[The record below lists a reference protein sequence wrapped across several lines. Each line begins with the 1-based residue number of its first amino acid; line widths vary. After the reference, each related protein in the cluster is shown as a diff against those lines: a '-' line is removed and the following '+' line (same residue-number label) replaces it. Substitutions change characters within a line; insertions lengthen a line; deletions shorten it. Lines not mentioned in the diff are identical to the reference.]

1 LDYLLGVDLGTAGCK
16 TVLFDLAGNPVA
28 SSYADYP
35 LYTLGQDR
43 VEQDPEDW
51 WRATCS
57 NIRETLKQAKASP
70 RDVVA
75 VGCDG
80 QFPDLV
86 MVNNIGEPVRR
97 AIIYSDMR
105 GKKQTEQIFNIIG
118 SEEVARVTGLPRSF
132 FPGLPAAKILWV
144 RENEP
149 EHGKL
154 THAVLGAKD
163 FLTFRMTGQTAVDYV
178 EAWWTGLVRVADY
191 SWSEKMLSE
200 LRIDQSWLANIRQ
213 PTDVMGEISQEASQQ
228 TGLARNTPVVCGSV
242 DGMCNVVGS
251 GITEPGTTMDVAGTT
266 EIIAS
271 LSKSKLPPS
280 IGESIFC
287 WRHLDPQ
294 KWVVYTS
301 TATAGACLRWFRDQ
315 FADAEK
321 REAAHSGASTYDLLD
336 REAAEAE
343 AGSGKLLFLPYLA
356 GEYTPFFDL
365 NARGVF
371 LGLTL
376 DTRRKHF
383 VRAILEGV
391 AYSLNHVIESL
402 EALGIETK
410 QITVSGGGSR
420 SRLWN
425 QIKADV
431 TGRAL
436 QSTRV
441 LETGCLGAAILAGI
455 GVGAYSGL
463 QDAVSSTVSV
473 GERFLPDNQKNH
485 ETYSALFRTYK
496 ETYDRLRDTFTRLS
510 AS

>member
-1 LDYLLGVDLGTAGCK
+1 MDYLLGVDLGTTGCK
-16 TVLFDLAGNPVA
+16 TVLFDLTGNPVA

-35 LYTLGQDR
+35 LYALGADM
-43 VEQDPEDW
+43 VEQDPNDW
-51 WRATCS
+51 WKATCT
-57 NIRETLKQAKASP
+57 NIRQTLRQAKVSP

-86 MVNNIGEPVRR
+86 MVDKMGTPLRR

-105 GKKQTEQIFNIIG
+105 GKKQTEQIFNTIG
-118 SEEVARVTGLPRSF
+118 SDEVIRVTGLPKSY

-144 RENEP
+144 RENES
-149 EHGKL
+149 ELEKRTCG
-154 THAVLGAKD
+154 VLGAKD
-163 FLTFRMTGQTAVDYV
+163 FLNFRMTGQTAVDYV
-178 EAWWTGLVRVADY
+178 EAWWTGLARVADY
-191 SWSEKMLSE
+191 SWSEKMLNE
-200 LRIDQSWLANIRQ
+200 LRIDRSWLGDIRE
-213 PTDVMGEISQEASQQ
+213 PTDIIGEISEEASQQ

-251 GITEPGTTMDVAGTT
+251 GIAEPGTTMDIAGTT

-271 LSKSKLPPS
+271 LSKKKLPPS
-280 IGESIFC
+280 IGDSIFC
-287 WRHLDPQ
+287 WRHLDPEN
-294 KWVVYTS
+294 WVVYTS

-315 FADAEK
+315 FADTEK
-321 REAAHSGASTYDLLD
+321 RDAAETGVSAYDLLD
-336 REAAEAE
+336 EEAAEAE

-371 LGLTL
+371 LGVTL
-376 DTRRKHF
+376 DTKRKHF

-402 EALGIETK
+402 DALGIETR

-420 SRLWN
+420 SGLWN

-431 TGRAL
+431 TGRAVR
-436 QSTRV
+436 STKI

-455 GVGAYSGL
+455 GVGAYSSL
-463 QDAVSSTVSV
+463 REAVSSTVSV
-473 GERFLPDNQKNH
+473 GEGFQPDNRNH
-485 ETYSALFRTYK
+485 ELYSTLFRTYK
-496 ETYDRLRDTFTRLS
+496 ETYDQLGDTFARLS
-510 AS
+510 RA

>member
-1 LDYLLGVDLGTAGCK
+1 M
-16 TVLFDLAGNPVA
+16 LFDLAGNPVA
-28 SSYADYP
+28 SSYTDYP
-35 LYTLGQDR
+35 LYVLGEDM
-43 VEQDPEDW
+43 VEQDPKDW
-51 WRATCS
+51 WKATCT
-57 NIRETLKQAKASP
+57 NIRQTLRQAKISP

-75 VGCDG
+75 VGCSG

-86 MVNNIGEPVRR
+86 LVNSRGEPVRR

-105 GKKQTEQIFNIIG
+105 GKKQTEQILHTIG
-118 SEEVARVTGLPRSF
+118 SEEVLRVTGLPRSY

-149 EHGKL
+149 ELEKL
-154 THAVLGAKD
+154 TCRVLGAKD
-163 FLTFRMTGQTAVDYV
+163 FLNFRMTGQPAVDYV
-178 EAWWTGLVRVADY
+178 EAWWTGLAQAADY
-191 SWSEKMLSE
+191 SWSEKMLNE
-200 LRIDQSWLANIRQ
+200 LRIDRSWLGDIRE
-213 PTDVMGEISQEASQQ
+213 PTDVIGEISEEASQQ

-271 LSKSKLPPS
+271 LSKRKLPPS
-280 IGESIFC
+280 IGDSVFC
-287 WRHLDPQ
+287 WRHLDPEN
-294 KWVVYTS
+294 WVVYTS

-321 REAAHSGASTYDLLD
+321 KEAAVTGASTYDLLD
-336 REAAEAE
+336 KEAAEAE

-371 LGLTL
+371 LGVTL
-376 DTRRKHF
+376 DTKRKHF

-402 EALGIETK
+402 DALGTETR

-431 TGRAL
+431 TGRTVR
-436 QSTRV
+436 STKI

-455 GVGAYSGL
+455 GIKVYSSL
-463 QDAVSSTVSV
+463 REAVSSTVSV
-473 GERFLPDNQKNH
+473 GERFLPDNENH
-485 ETYSALFRTYK
+485 ESYSALFRTYK
-496 ETYDRLRDTFTRLS
+496 ETYDQLRGTFTCLS
-510 AS
+510 KS

>member
-1 LDYLLGVDLGTAGCK
+1 M
-16 TVLFDLAGNPVA
+16 LFDLTGNPVA

-35 LYTLGQDR
+35 LYVLGADM
-43 VEQDPEDW
+43 VEQDPNDW
-51 WRATCS
+51 WKATCT
-57 NIRETLKQAKASP
+57 NIRQTLRQAKVSP
-70 RDVVA
+70 RDIVA

-86 MVNNIGEPVRR
+86 MVDRMGTPLRR

-105 GKKQTEQIFNIIG
+105 GKKQTEQIFNTIG
-118 SEEVARVTGLPRSF
+118 SDEVLRVTGLPKSY

-144 RENEP
+144 RENES
-149 EHGKL
+149 ELEKRTCG
-154 THAVLGAKD
+154 VLGAKD
-163 FLTFRMTGQTAVDYV
+163 FLNFRMTGQTAVDYV
-178 EAWWTGLVRVADY
+178 EAWWTGLARVADY
-191 SWSEKMLSE
+191 SWSEKMLNE
-200 LRIDQSWLANIRQ
+200 LRIDRSWLADIRE
-213 PTDVMGEISQEASQQ
+213 PTDIIGEISEEASQQ

-251 GITEPGTTMDVAGTT
+251 GIAEPGTTMDIAGTT

-271 LSKSKLPPS
+271 LSKKKLPPS
-280 IGESIFC
+280 VGDSIFC
-287 WRHLDPQ
+287 WRHLDPEN
-294 KWVVYTS
+294 WVVYTS

-315 FADAEK
+315 FADTEK
-321 REAAHSGASTYDLLD
+321 REAAETGVSAYDLLD
-336 REAAEAE
+336 KEAAEAE
-343 AGSGKLLFLPYLA
+343 AGSSKLVFLPYLA

-371 LGLTL
+371 LGVTL

-402 EALGIETK
+402 DALGIETR

-420 SRLWN
+420 SGLWN

-431 TGRAL
+431 TGRAVR
-436 QSTRV
+436 STKI

-455 GVGAYSGL
+455 GVGAYSSL
-463 QDAVSSTVSV
+463 REAVGSTVSV
-473 GERFLPDNQKNH
+473 GERFQPDNRNH
-485 ETYSALFRTYK
+485 ELYSTLFRTYK
-496 ETYDRLRDTFTRLS
+496 ETYDQLRDTFTRLS
-510 AS
+510 RA